1 MVRNNLCV
9 VSFSSI
15 RGVRPSSSIVRGDK
29 LPPVWGHFAART
41 GGFTD
46 FMAVND
52 EIRWGRPL
60 TPAVY
65 KAIRVHRPPSFVAS
79 LQLAAYAKIQSES
92 ESGGWQHSSGWREP
106 VALKDQTNG

>member
-1 MVRNNLCV
+1 MRCFLFVHPW
-9 VSFSSI
+9 
-15 RGVRPSSSIVRGDK
+15 RPSVVVNRSRRQAAAGLGV
-29 LPPVWGHFAART
+29 HFAART

-65 KAIRVHRPPSFVAS
+65 KASRVHQPPSFVAS

-92 ESGGWQHSSGWREP
+92 ESGGWQHSPGWREP